1 MPAADWFGWDA
12 WKSGDPDQSREALD
26 AETDR
31 SLAKD
36 PGRWS
41 WKSSSEAIEDEQ
53 RHGRRGGHI
62 ADQRHRTGKG
72 HVEKGE
78 SGERTQWRDR
88 EWRTARED
96 YERQN
101 PDRDD
106 RDDDRGIFW

>member
-1 MPAADWFGWDA
+1 MPDWSWWDA
-12 WKSGDPDQSREALD
+12 WRSGDPDASRDALD

-31 SLAKD
+31 SLERD

-41 WKSSSEAIEDEQ
+41 WKSSSEAIDEE
-53 RHGRRGGHI
+53 RRRSGWGSHS
-62 ADQRHRTGKG
+62 AGQRHRTGKG

-78 SGERTQWRDR
+78 SGERTQWRDH

-101 PDRDD
+101 PDRNE